1 MLPASALTKN
11 AAADVSGLS
20 LEQSG
25 EILVESEETPED
37 PTQSEQEEPAAITTA
52 ENADSVPGPGAGND
66 GSAPDGSVADSS
78 SGWEKIPEAEQP
90 VITEETTPVAGESV
104 PSDGAIA
111 DSAAVPSEPQTTVAE
126 DANAGKNTEAEV
138 TETSGGTSAD
148 TGAGAD
154 AAAESGAEDGVNKE
168 GAVSETESPE
178 TEELSAEEETTE
190 TEELSSEESEEE
202 DEEEEKVFGSG
213 KLLFRGNNYSVTIE
227 YGEDAKIP
235 EAAELRVRELEA
247 DSDEYQAHYETA
259 KSNAE
264 ENGAEVRTAKF
275 FDITIVAPEKD
286 SDSEDA
292 AEESWREIEPAAP
305 VKVNI
310 VFDKEELELPEN
322 AEVEV
327 LHFADENNAETVEKE
342 KVEVET
348 SENSE
353 GTAVS
358 GVGFDAD
365 AFSVFGIVGTE
376 VISGGDE
383 TFNITQDG
391 WTVTVHT
398 PEGAFPAGTEMKIER
413 VTDPGVLVKLMSALD
428 SRKVYDIAAV
438 DISFSYNGEEIEP
451 VKEVDVTLKSNL
463 LSAEQYQIVH
473 LKNDE
478 EAEIITDATLEVGKA
493 EFTLDSFSVVA
504 SAIEQDHVDK
514 SAFKVFDGSTINT
527 YISGQ
532 PANDLTPGAPASVV
546 PVIPGYVFVNAT
558 INDGTTGEAA
568 ASNVEVT
575 YFGSFISD
583 GTTYVYYKTETD
595 TMDLIVHVQDNEFI
609 QLNYLPEDNY
619 YKINYSIAGD
629 TSETSLDEVFGT
641 DRTTRAINNS
651 SDIGYTVTIPR
662 GYTATVTRNGTTVA
676 TLGVEP
682 TYTVSNNKIIT
693 KNGELTLT
701 NTYTIPKTNAD
712 QNIVVTLTK
721 RTSFTFDASKFLSTV
736 YTGGN
741 STTMGDNTVNTNS
754 NARIQGDGTLGRS
767 GTNKGKKTFT
777 GNEVS
782 WTFTTNNTE
791 NSHWL
796 LDALQINGTD
806 INVPYGDSG
815 PVTKTTELPSGAVV
829 TVTLNSVTGTGRN
842 ARRNYTI
849 TVSNVYEDV
858 VISGGNIY
866 NADNSVE
873 IITEVLSNVDYS
885 FYGFS
890 SSDNAYN
897 SSVRPGWVNWG
908 EGEPI
913 GELTSGTPQNSG
925 TYHMYWFGTN
935 TTNNGMR
942 FTVNPGYIKPE
953 LAFVTS
959 TEGDLHNYVNGLSF
973 GSMSDTNG
981 KYYPITSSPNSN
993 GYYVFTITGM
1003 GSNKLALLRIRA
1015 ELAEY
1020 GVTYSS
1026 GGVTTTAGTMPEN
1039 EYGKYNVE
1047 DKDTIVLSS
1056 NIPVDSSGEQTFS
1069 YYWTIQGGGNT
1080 QYAPGQSISLADV
1093 AQYAVEDGEGRLVIP
1108 FVAHWT
1114 RKEQAKQVNYRIE
1127 YWVDGNDPSKTDDDV
1142 MKFFYSMLAP
1152 EGSAIYVNKNSDYI
1166 QNFLEVYHGLLEY
1179 DEENSAS
1186 YVGNLQEGD
1195 IVRLRFQWVRHP
1207 LIIEK
1212 EVDSVNTTDYNKD
1225 FEMSLSSHRAVEVP
1239 KYDESTATIDPDQTE
1254 TKTDNESWDNF
1265 TLKNADTQEFSV
1277 MREATINF
1285 EELESSWSGFHDPT
1299 YILTTYEEDGTTV
1312 KEERTVTKNELSEI
1326 KVTEK
1331 MKVTVK
1337 NEHGRV
1343 TVNKLVAVEGD
1354 LALADV
1360 NDTIYFALQKR
1371 GESGFVQ
1378 KNGAIYTI
1386 PVTITNG
1393 VASPATVTFTGIE
1406 DGEYEVWELSDTN
1419 GTSKSVGDIIQSGD
1433 KTVQISQIEGITENG
1448 FGNNI
1453 TVTGNGTTWARFTNT
1468 YTDASESIFFLARKR
1483 WMSNSG
1489 DVGNQY
1495 APNGGTVT
1503 FTIYQQGGTS
1513 ENPIY
1518 TAVTSVTMDGSADSD
1533 PESGGV
1539 YGWEYDTWRVRF
1551 DNLPR
1556 EDANGQ
1562 IKYVVKETSAP
1573 AGYVAYKGAGTSA
1586 EYIMGDDEYL
1596 ENNGGSIYNRRTG
1609 QGLIIKKVGDDA
1621 PNGLAGASFTLDS
1634 IYGHLTTGE
1643 DGIAASGTGEDKVTV
1658 FTLPIRAETYAVTET
1673 KAPQYYSGLADSIN
1687 LIVSDN
1693 GIVIPADTQDAS
1705 ISGPD
1710 ANGAYTLTITNKR
1723 QLASITIKKVDDN
1736 HTFLPG
1742 AKFKLFKVVSEEES
1756 GETIDQIVGDEF
1768 IIDGEEGITIS
1779 NLPSG
1784 NYKLTE
1790 THAPDGYVII
1800 SDPIEFTV
1808 NAPGTGNI
1816 ITWKGTKPDAADC
1829 DPTATTNPG
1838 DTITV
1843 KNTPGVALPST
1854 GGPGTKLFTIL
1865 GLAMMLGAGVMLFRR
1880 RRLI

>member
-1 MLPASALTKN
+1 MTIASVLVVFVMVFTLISPAIAIEKSTASEEAGIVLDQGATNDAEAVIVETDAAQMDAAVTEEAATDTK
-11 AAADVSGLS
+11 ADVKA
-20 LEQSG
+20 EKA
-25 EILVESEETPED
+25 SEAT
-37 PTQSEQEEPAAITTA
+37 
-52 ENADSVPGPGAGND
+52 
-66 GSAPDGSVADSS
+66 
-78 SGWEKIPEAEQP
+78 
-90 VITEETTPVAGESV
+90 
-104 PSDGAIA
+104 
-111 DSAAVPSEPQTTVAE
+111 SAAVEETEDDADEIAMPEQNFEKELKKEGITVYVKAEEGALPKGTTMEVEAV
-126 DANAGKNTEAEV
+126 DDKDVLDKISAEAEKK
-138 TETSGGTSAD
+138 AD
-148 TGAGAD
+148 KDTTIGDIQAVD
-154 AAAESGAEDGVNKE
+154 ISFWNDGK
-168 GAVSETESPE
+168 
-178 TEELSAEEETTE
+178 
-190 TEELSSEESEEE
+190 
-202 DEEEEKVFGSG
+202 
-213 KLLFRGNNYSVTIE
+213 
-227 YGEDAKIP
+227 
-235 EAAELRVRELEA
+235 
-247 DSDEYQAHYETA
+247 
-259 KSNAE
+259 
-264 ENGAEVRTAKF
+264 
-275 FDITIVAPEKD
+275 
-286 SDSEDA
+286 
-292 AEESWREIEPAAP
+292 EIEPEENVYVTIASDLIKDTDEQMIIHVNDTDSDKVADNQKGKAEV
-305 VKVNI
+305 VKPMTEKQLEKKDITPAEDEI
-310 VFDKEELELPEN
+310 VFE
-322 AEVEV
+322 
-327 LHFADENNAETVEKE
+327 ADQ
-342 KVEVET
+342 
-348 SENSE
+348 
-353 GTAVS
+353 
-358 GVGFDAD
+358 
-365 AFSVFGIVGTE
+365 FSVYGIVGTE

-398 PEGAFPAGTEMKIER
+398 PEGAFPSGTEMRIER
-413 VTDPGVLVKLMSALD
+413 VSDPEVLVKLMSALD

-438 DISFSYNGEEIEP
+438 DISFFYKGEEIEP
-451 VKEVDVTLKSNL
+451 AKKVDVTLKSNL
-463 LSAEQYQIVH
+463 LSADQYQIVH

-478 EAEIITDATLEVGKA
+478 EAEIIRDASTEYGKA
-493 EFTLDSFSVVA
+493 EFTLDSFSPVA

-514 SAFKVFDGSTINT
+514 SAFKAFDGSTNDT

-558 INDGTTGEAA
+558 INDGTTGEVA

-583 GTTYVYYKTETD
+583 GITYVYYRTETD

-619 YKINYSIAGD
+619 YNINYRIEGD
-629 TSETSLDEVFGT
+629 KSETSVDEVFGT
-641 DRTTRAINNS
+641 DRTTRAVNNS

-682 TYTVSNNKIIT
+682 TYTVFNNKIIT

-701 NTYTIPKTNAD
+701 DTYTIPKTNTD

-721 RTSFTFDASKFLSTV
+721 RTSYTFDASKFLSTV

-754 NARIQGDGTLGRS
+754 SARIQGDGTLGRS
-767 GTNKGKKTFT
+767 GTNKGKKAFT

-890 SSDNAYN
+890 SSDNAYS
-897 SSVRPGWVNWG
+897 SSVLPGWVSWG

-913 GELTSGTPQNSG
+913 GELTSGSPQNSG
-925 TYHMYWFGTN
+925 TYHMYWFGNN

-942 FTVNPGYIKPE
+942 FTVKPGYINPE

-959 TEGDLHNYVNGLSF
+959 TERDLHNYVNGLSF
-973 GSMSDTNG
+973 GSMSDENG

-1039 EYGKYNVE
+1039 DYGYNVE
-1047 DKDTIVLSS
+1047 NKDTIVLSS
-1056 NIPVDSSGEQTFS
+1056 NIPVDSSGNQTFS

-1080 QYAPGQSISLADV
+1080 QYAPGQSIPLADV
-1093 AQYAVEDGEGRLVIP
+1093 AQYAVEDEEGNLVIP

-1114 RKEQAKQVNYRIE
+1114 PKSQAKQVNYRIE
-1127 YWVDGNDPSKTDDDV
+1127 YWVDGNDPSTTDDDV

-1195 IVRLRFQWVRHP
+1195 IVKLRFQWVRHP

-1225 FEMSLSSHRAVEVP
+1225 FEMSLSSHREVVVP
-1239 KYDESTATIDPDQTE
+1239 KYDESTATIDPGQTE

-1265 TLKNADTQEFSV
+1265 TLKNAKTQEFSV
-1277 MREATINF
+1277 MREATVDF
-1285 EELESSWSGFHDPT
+1285 EELESSWIGFHEPT

-1312 KEERTVTKNELSEI
+1312 KEERTVTKQDLSAI

-1337 NEHGRV
+1337 NERGRV
-1343 TVNKLVAVEGD
+1343 QVSKNVEVVGD
-1354 LALADV
+1354 GITTADV
-1360 NDTIYFALQKR
+1360 NDTIYFALKKHGQDD
-1371 GESGFVQ
+1371 FVQ
-1378 KNGAIYTI
+1378 KNGSIYTI
-1386 PVTITNG
+1386 PVVITAG
-1393 VASPATVTFTGIE
+1393 VASPATITFTGIE

-1419 GTSKSVGDIIQSGD
+1419 GTSKNVGDVFESNGKVIQVSE
-1433 KTVQISQIEGITENG
+1433 IYGITSKGE
-1448 FGNNI
+1448 GNNI
-1453 TVTGNGTTWARFTNT
+1453 TISNNDSDWARFTNT
-1468 YTDASESIFFLARKR
+1468 YTDASEHIFFRARKR
-1483 WMSNSG
+1483 WMDNEG
-1489 DVGNQY
+1489 NVGNQY
-1495 APNGGTVT
+1495 APNGGSVE
-1503 FTIYQQGGTS
+1503 FTIYRQDGTTYT
-1513 ENPIY
+1513 PIE
-1518 TAVTSVTMDGSADSD
+1518 SVTLDGTPDTD
-1533 PESGGV
+1533 PKKAGV
-1539 YGWEYDTWRVRF
+1539 YGWESSRWWARF

-1556 EDANGQ
+1556 LDSNGNQ

-1573 AGYVAYKGAGTSA
+1573 AGYVPYKAVGTSA
-1586 EYIMGDDEYL
+1586 ENEMGPNDYL
-1596 ENNGGSIYNRRTG
+1596 ENNGGTIYNRRVG
-1609 QGLIIKKVGDDA
+1609 QGLIIKKIGDDA
-1621 PNGLAGASFTLDS
+1621 AEGLAGATFTLDTVE
-1634 IYGHLTTGE
+1634 GNLTTGD
-1643 DGIAASGTGEDKVTV
+1643 DGIAIDSSNNSV
-1658 FTLPIRAETYAVTET
+1658 FTLPIREGTYTLSEIGVPTYYNGISDIEIAVTD
-1673 KAPQYYSGLADSIN
+1673 SGISLPEGTTGA
-1687 LIVSDN
+1687 IV
-1693 GIVIPADTQDAS
+1693 T
-1705 ISGPD
+1705 GPND
-1710 ANGAYTLTITNKR
+1710 NGAYTITVTNTKKTANVTVIKNVANGSAADKRKSYSFTASGLTESGITLYGEHISEEKSNTKTYSGIPFGTAISVTESDEYKDFDTSIEITYADGTKKTKNTLSTGDITLEGDTTITFTNTRRTADIVLIKDDGKGNLLDKAR
-1723 QLASITIKKVDDN
+1723 FTLALKDSNTNAQHYVNGEWVDIGSGDKHDFEVTGGQITIEGLPVGDYILTETAAPNGYIILSNKVE
-1736 HTFLPG
+1736 FS
-1742 AKFKLFKVVSEEES
+1742 VSRS
-1756 GETIDQIVGDEF
+1756 GENVTIAVTSGEF
-1768 IIDGEEGITIS
+1768 AKASDNTLTIS
-1779 NLPSG
+1779 NIPGEELP
-1784 NYKLTE
+1784 N
-1790 THAPDGYVII
+1790 
-1800 SDPIEFTV
+1800 
-1808 NAPGTGNI
+1808 
-1816 ITWKGTKPDAADC
+1816 
-1829 DPTATTNPG
+1829 
-1838 DTITV
+1838 
-1843 KNTPGVALPST
+1843 T
-1854 GGPGTKLFTIL
+1854 GGPGTRLFTIL
-1865 GLAMMLGAGVMLFRR
+1865 GSIMVAGAGILLWRR
-1880 RRLI
+1880 RRTV